1 MVFPETWDD
10 HKKESVRSVT
20 DILSGETDP
29 LEGRAERKLET
40 ILADYTR
47 SRELS
52 SEMRGDRYSSYTV
65 YNPTDFMVWWGWIKP
80 EGVLDFKPSLL
91 YKVFNIIK
99 SLNGNKAEPDAP
111 ILPVLMIAKDLE
123 AKTPL
128 TPTLELPETHRS
140 KKGGTG
146 RPPFLYSVTLEKRL
160 KNFMSMWG

>member
-10 HKKESVRSVT
+10 YKKESVRSVT

-65 YNPTDFMVWWGWIKP
+65 
-80 EGVLDFKPSLL
+80 L
-91 YKVFNIIK
+91 
-99 SLNGNKAEPDAP
+99 
-111 ILPVLMIAKDLE
+111 ILWC
-123 AKTPL
+123 
-128 TPTLELPETHRS
+128 
-140 KKGGTG
+140 GGAG
-146 RPPFLYSVTLEKRL
+146 
-160 KNFMSMWG
+160 